1 MSANPPPQDQ
11 FTRVSPNSAG
21 TLQLQMPEGE
31 TRQFPLLVSSLTIGR
46 APENDLV
53 LEHVTVSRQHAHLT
67 LEQGRLYVEDLGSSN
82 GTFVGDQRLT
92 PGQRVE
98 ILPDQA
104 FELGQVKAV
113 FHRFGAPAPAP
124 KPASS
129 PLAGLNAAASA
140 FYYRLGPVARL
151 VLLAAIFTGILSFV
165 ALCMFVAVSA
175 IVSRNQARRLSP
187 ACDQVAMVPIIQGGN
202 IFSATGLATA
212 FPENPQAAQATPA
225 PTQASGEAQPILT
238 TAFLE
243 LPFPYDGGNE
253 AFGGTLEQFR
263 LALQRNVGTGGRI
276 NSFFDHYLPLYPAP
290 KDPSSSGGKEPSE
303 KPIAENI
310 VPFDGLLNPYFSYSG
325 HPALD
330 FSTFVYRQPTTP
342 VFAAADGV
350 IYKVGTHAASGA
362 LYVKINHTVQ
372 GVGVFQT
379 VYWHLNPDQYFDA
392 MLGREGQPV
401 KAGERIGTMGNT
413 GFSTGHHLHFEV
425 RFDKNQDGVFSG
437 SEVVDPLGWIPSDE
451 YTVDPWYERSG
462 MVSNY
467 LWIHPLGSAAQ
478 IPQDGSGQVAQP
490 GGTGGEYPVSAC
502 AQPGALPPG
511 GTAIY
516 SWAPDPPPSDTT
528 SGVGQGCVL
537 SVLDAQ
543 GQPVTQFQSPV
554 KIVLPFD
561 QLDLSNVDPQTLK
574 IYWQA
579 PGSDWE
585 PLPTTLDFDNKVAI
599 AETDRPGKCSLM
611 GLPIKDKL
619 PPQTTIQVSGS
630 KAGDGSLYS
639 EVTVTI
645 TSTDPSGVG
654 EIYYSLDNGTTWL
667 LYTQP
672 FTLQPGPVPQP
683 GVMDEEFFGGLP
695 GTFVILASAID
706 TNGNVEDPPVVEYFS
721 IDPSKDPDKPT
732 FTPTPS
738 PTLTPT
744 PTRTATPTPT
754 PTPTLTPTPTILV
767 CKPVVTLTKNSNCRK
782 GPGTV
787 YDVFTSYFAGQEL
800 PVVGKNTDGTWWVVE
815 DPKLQGRRCWISDA
829 NVSIAGNTDCLTV
842 VPAPPTPTPRP
853 VDNTPPPA
861 PTLLRPTNG
870 MQFSCNPSV
879 TLYWSTVDD
888 ASGIDE
894 YQWVLEAMNFSTE
907 QYSVVASGSTSDNSV
922 NVSTETCTNYRWTVR
937 AVDNAGNTG
946 SYAAPFQFYMSPP
959 G

>member
-1 MSANPPPQDQ
+1 MSANPPPPDQ
-11 FTRVSPNSAG
+11 FTRVSPSSAG
-21 TLQLQMPEGE
+21 TLHLQMPDGAA
-31 TRQFPLLVSSLTIGR
+31 RQFPMLASSLTIGR

-53 LEHVTVSRQHAHLT
+53 VEHVTVSRQHARLT
-67 LEQGRLYVEDLGSSN
+67 LEQGRLYLEDLGSSN
-82 GTFVGDQRLT
+82 GSFLGEMRLT
-92 PGQRVE
+92 PGQVVE
-98 ILPDQA
+98 IPPDQV

-113 FHRFGAPAPAP
+113 FHRFGTPAPASRP
-124 KPASS
+124 VSRPI
-129 PLAGLNAAASA
+129 AGLKSA
-140 FYYRLGPVARL
+140 GTALYNRLSPSVRVGL
-151 VLLAAIFTGILSFV
+151 LLAASVVTLVFV
-165 ALCMFVAVSA
+165 MTCLIVTVSA
-175 IVSRNQARRLSP
+175 IVSRRQTARLSA
-187 ACDQVAMVPIIQGGN
+187 ACDQVMMLPIFQGGN
-202 IFSATGLATA
+202 VFSPLGLATA
-212 FPENPQAAQATPA
+212 FPDNPQLAQATPA
-225 PTQASGEAQPILT
+225 PTQDSGIPEPLLT

-253 AFGGTLEQFR
+253 NFGGTLEQFR
-263 LALQRNVGTGGRI
+263 LALQRNVGTGGRV

-290 KDPSSSGGKEPSE
+290 KDPGSSGGKEPAE

-342 VFAAADGV
+342 IFAAADGV
-350 IYKVGTHAASGA
+350 IAAVGTHGASGA

-379 VYWHLNPDQYFDA
+379 VYWHLHPDEFFDA
-392 MLGREGQPV
+392 MLGREGEPV
-401 KAGERIGTMGNT
+401 SAGERIGTMGNT

-425 RFDKNQDGVFSG
+425 RFDQNNDGTFSG
-437 SEVVDPLGWIPSDE
+437 TEVVDPFGWIPSQE
-451 YTVDPWYERSG
+451 YSVDPWFERSG

-467 LWIHPLGSAAQ
+467 LWVHPLGSAAQ
-478 IPQDGSGQVAQP
+478 IPPDGGGQVAQP
-490 GGTGGEYPVSAC
+490 GGTGGEYPVSVC
-502 AQPGALPPG
+502 AQLGALPPG
-511 GTAIY
+511 GTVLY
-516 SWAPDPPPSDTT
+516 SWAPDPDPSPAA

-561 QLDLSNVDPQTLK
+561 QVDLNSVDPQSLT

-579 PGSDWE
+579 PGADWQ
-585 PLPTTLDFDNKVAI
+585 PLPTTLDFANQVAI

-611 GLPIKDKL
+611 GLPTQDVL
-619 PPQTTIQVSGS
+619 PPQTTIQISGS
-630 KAGDGSLYS
+630 AAEDGSLYS
-639 EVTVTI
+639 QVTVTI
-645 TSTDPSGVG
+645 TSTDPSGVN

-667 LYTQP
+667 LYSEP
-672 FTLQPGPVPQP
+672 FSLQPGPVPQP

-706 TNGNVEDPPVVEYFS
+706 TNGNVEDPPVMEYFS
-721 IDPSKDPDKPT
+721 IDASKDPDQPT

-738 PTLTPT
+738 PTLSPT
-744 PTRTATPTPT
+744 PTRTPTPT

-767 CKPVVTLTKNSNCRK
+767 CNPKLTLTKNSNCRK

-800 PVVGKNTDGTWWVVE
+800 VLEGKNADGTWWVVQ
-815 DPKLQGRRCWISDA
+815 DPKLSSGSCWISAA
-829 NVSIAGNTDCLTV
+829 NVATTGDTACLPVIA
-842 VPAPPTPTPRP
+842 APPTPTPRP
-853 VDNTPPPA
+853 VDNTAPPA
-861 PTLLRPTNG
+861 PSLLSPKDGSQLVCGRA
-870 MQFSCNPSV
+870 V
-879 TLYWSTVDD
+879 TLSWSAVDD
-888 ASGIDE
+888 ASGIAE
-894 YQWVLEAMNFSTE
+894 YQWVVEAMAFSTE
-907 QYSVVASGSTSDNSV
+907 QYSVVASGSTEGTSV
-922 NVSTETCTNYRWTVR
+922 SVSLEACTYYRWTVR

-946 SYAAPFQFYMSPP
+946 SYAPAFQFSLSEP